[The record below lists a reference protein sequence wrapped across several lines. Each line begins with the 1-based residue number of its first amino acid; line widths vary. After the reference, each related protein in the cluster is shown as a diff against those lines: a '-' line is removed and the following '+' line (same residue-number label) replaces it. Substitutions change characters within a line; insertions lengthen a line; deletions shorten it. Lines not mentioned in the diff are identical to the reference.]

1 MKKNCTTKNRIKA
14 EQKKD
19 MFQKQKFQNQKFST
33 PMNLQQNHNALT
45 TQKIRRFCISKMSK
59 LKKHSVAKTRSSWK
73 LPICDD
79 NFFSDKKITTEQIR
93 FCNDR

>member
-45 TQKIRRFCISKMSK
+45 TQKIRRFVFQRCQNLRNI
-59 LKKHSVAKTRSSWK
+59 
-73 LPICDD
+73 
-79 NFFSDKKITTEQIR
+79 Q
-93 FCNDR
+93 